1 MKTGILIEI
10 LFLKK
15 MRQIALQKNL
25 GYKFDTSKENLVQI
39 MQLAE
44 YYYLFASLKINS

>member
-25 GYKFDTSKENLVQI
+25 GYKFDTSKENYNADYAIGRIL
-39 MQLAE
+39 
-44 YYYLFASLKINS
+44 LFICKLKNK